1 MHINT
6 TSDGIKYIA
15 RVQFFIEIGR
25 NIYSIMLIEFEN
37 IVILMHLINEYLLF
51 RKIISII
58 FLFQNLIFKN
68 FIYIFINLN
77 ETIIN

>member
-1 MHINT
+1 
-6 TSDGIKYIA
+6 
-15 RVQFFIEIGR
+15 
-25 NIYSIMLIEFEN
+25 MLIEFEN

-68 FIYIFINLN
+68 FIYIFMKLN

>member
-15 RVQFFIEIGR
+15 RVQFFIGIGR